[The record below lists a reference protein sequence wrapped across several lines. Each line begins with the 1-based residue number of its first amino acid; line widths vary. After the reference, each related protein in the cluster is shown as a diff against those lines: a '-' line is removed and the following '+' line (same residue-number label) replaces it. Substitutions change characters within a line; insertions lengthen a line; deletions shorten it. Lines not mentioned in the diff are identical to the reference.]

1 MQFVKFNYRFFN
13 LKVWWCHFEGKCNT
27 QHFNEFFWQNR
38 EKLKY
43 RFLTFLP
50 VTWVKIELQRPT
62 IHQMNGWNLYFL
74 AYFMPSIRKLNLRGP
89 RTSDISLKFIESPF
103 SLKCFIT
110 KLVYHPKDL
119 KTSRADSASRI
130 GLANFPTYSFNW
142 SYFFHFQPYSISQ
155 FSTLVIYLALF
166 FYEIYSK

>member
-1 MQFVKFNYRFFN
+1 MYFFRMQFVKFYYRFFK

-27 QHFNEFFWQNR
+27 QHNYEFFWQNR

-50 VTWVKIELQRPT
+50 VTWVEIELQRPT

-74 AYFMPSIRKLNLRGP
+74 AYLMPSIQKLNLRGP

-103 SLKCFIT
+103 TTALGGRPLKMSDFFFRVFEPLGSVKVKIRSIVKV
-110 KLVYHPKDL
+110 KLC
-119 KTSRADSASRI
+119 
-130 GLANFPTYSFNW
+130 
-142 SYFFHFQPYSISQ
+142 IS
-155 FSTLVIYLALF
+155 S
-166 FYEIYSK
+166 